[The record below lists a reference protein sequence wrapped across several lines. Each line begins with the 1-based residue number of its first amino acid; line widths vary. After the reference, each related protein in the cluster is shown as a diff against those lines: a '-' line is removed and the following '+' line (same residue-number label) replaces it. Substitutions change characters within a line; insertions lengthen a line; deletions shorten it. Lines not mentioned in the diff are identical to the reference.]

1 MGMRTDPLLRAAELL
16 AFGGLVYN
24 LPPLGRE
31 SIRGV
36 PGVVRTR
43 IQPIGGIFRWVA
55 GTALIGLALLWSALG
70 LAQGAAGSFAA
81 GQSKSAV
88 CAACHGFDGN
98 SITAEWPSLAGQHAA
113 YVIKQLRAFQSGERE
128 DVLMS
133 SFAASLT
140 EEDMRDLA
148 AYYEAQVIIPGG
160 ADPALV
166 ALGERIYRGG
176 LPDRG
181 VAACIACHGPTGKG
195 NPLAAYPFIQGQH
208 ATYTVN
214 TLRAYAAGTR
224 RSDTSVNQMMRTVAA
239 RLQEDELQ
247 AVASYVQG
255 LR

>member
-1 MGMRTDPLLRAAELL
+1 M
-16 AFGGLVYN
+16 
-24 LPPLGRE
+24 
-31 SIRGV
+31 
-36 PGVVRTR
+36 VRTR

-88 CAACHGFDGN
+88 CAACHGSDGN

-113 YVIKQLRAFQSGERE
+113 YVIRQLRAFQSGERE

-160 ADPALV
+160 ADPTLV

-239 RLQEDELQ
+239 RLQDDELQ

>member
-1 MGMRTDPLLRAAELL
+1 M
-16 AFGGLVYN
+16 
-24 LPPLGRE
+24 
-31 SIRGV
+31 
-36 PGVVRTR
+36 VRTR
-43 IQPIGGIFRWVA
+43 IQPIGDIFRWVA

-88 CAACHGFDGN
+88 CAACHGLDGN

-166 ALGERIYRGG
+166 ALGERIYRSG
-176 LPDRG
+176 LPERG